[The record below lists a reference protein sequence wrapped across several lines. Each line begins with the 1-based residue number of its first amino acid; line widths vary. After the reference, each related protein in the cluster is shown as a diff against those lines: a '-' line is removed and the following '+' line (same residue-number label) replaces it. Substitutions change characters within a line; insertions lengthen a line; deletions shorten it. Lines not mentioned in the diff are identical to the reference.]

1 MPDASAD
8 DFDGFQTQFAQIME
22 TILQTAVREATKLYE
37 GTLQRLKAELVQ
49 LRQEKVN
56 TKTGVTSIQ
65 STERFSEAGSQKPG
79 NVFKHRDIG
88 VQCEKPTLVDRGCN
102 TLQFIGQHL
111 NVGDITSDKL
121 TDLCASEDGNR
132 QLALLL
138 IKKEPQETE
147 CNSYAPGY
155 FLLKQEGAEPI
166 LVRREPN
173 KDIVKR
179 VVVPP
184 ALQTITRPD
193 NSNRGKSP
201 PPPVIPSSCSRRVD
215 SSGQIPNQTIQPSRG
230 TSERTLENTEGLS
243 SQNKKPN
250 AIASAQTSTSSVLP
264 NLTQTPASNVNSSVP
279 MIELS
284 GALSIPQ
291 TKPTASLVHRRPK
304 PNPQTSNQTV
314 VLQKEGSN
322 ICQNTYLTP
331 VPPSQVLVTEPHS
344 FKQRAQALV
353 SHTGKTFSTIAS
365 LNQAPEP
372 LTQCSSQLTQPPF
385 FPPQSIK
392 TPTHEM
398 PPQVHTV
405 VPSGHIPVA
414 AAPNTLPPVQDRT
427 PSSSLVPSQ
436 SHAFASPQVMPAHSV
451 NSSPSFQFPL
461 VLPHN
466 PVQATPPSYL
476 PTHVPFPSPH
486 IPVNAI
492 QGSISL
498 NPPHA
503 PLPQSQYLPQS
514 NQFSSSPDHFFPPP
528 DNTPGL
534 LDSLDTLHLHSPIM
548 ITPQDA
554 SGLAPMHHFQPPGQ
568 FAPLLTLKEQQAAAA
583 ASTNVVLGRV
593 PIPSVGTSGSPVDN
607 FEADVPFSTCC
618 SERND
623 KDLSED
629 DDTPTLQ
636 SRIRK
641 QRKICSKSRPIDP
654 ACEDGRLMVKDKR
667 VDQAQNDL
675 ISETPNSGLNNGSPL
690 LPKPLGKTLQRNT
703 ECPQCGRVLSN
714 ASALENHMRLHTGER
729 PYTCSQC
736 GKAFPSVRGLN
747 RHMKV
752 HAEEKRYQ
760 CEECG
765 KSFVYHFTLTK
776 HQLIHSGER
785 PFPCKVCGKRFLAKA
800 DRATHM
806 RMHTGEKPFSCT
818 LCGKKFKHRV
828 ALNMH
833 MQGHRGEKRYICP
846 HCEKGFVDLGNFK
859 RHKLIH
865 TGERPFECKEC
876 GKRFTQSAHLKKHVN
891 TQHVT

>member
-1 MPDASAD
+1 MSDASAD
-8 DFDGFQTQFAQIME
+8 DYDGFQAQFTNIME
-22 TILQTAVREATKLYE
+22 TILQTAVREATKLYD

-49 LRQEKVN
+49 LRQENVI
-56 TKTGVTSIQ
+56 TKTGDSSSQNTK
-65 STERFSEAGSQKPG
+65 RLSEAGRTG
-79 NVFKHRDIG
+79 NVSKHRDIG
-88 VQCEKPTLVDRGCN
+88 VQCEKPTFVDRGCSP
-102 TLQFIGQHL
+102 LQFIGQRL

-121 TDLCASEDGNR
+121 IDLCASEDGNR

-138 IKKEPQETE
+138 VKQEPQETE

-173 KDIVKR
+173 KDTMER
-179 VVVPP
+179 VVIPP
-184 ALQTITRPD
+184 ALQTITRHH
-193 NSNRGKSP
+193 SNQGGKSP
-201 PPPVIPSSCSRRVD
+201 RPVTTSSCSRRVD
-215 SSGQIPNQTIQPSRG
+215 SCGQKPNQTIQPIQG
-230 TSERTLENTEGLS
+230 TSKRTLENTESLS
-243 SQNKKPN
+243 SQNKRQN
-250 AIASAQTSTSSVLP
+250 ASAPAQTSTSSVLP
-264 NLTQTPASNVNSSVP
+264 NSTQTPASTVNLSVP

-284 GALSIPQ
+284 GTPSIPQ
-291 TKPTASLVHRRPK
+291 TKPTASLVHRRPNPK

-314 VLQKEGSN
+314 VPQKEGSN
-322 ICQNTYLTP
+322 ICQNTYLNP
-331 VPPSQVLVTEPHS
+331 FPPSQVLVTAPHS
-344 FKQRAQALV
+344 PKQRPQALV
-353 SHTGKTFSTIAS
+353 SHTEKTLSTIAS
-365 LNQAPEP
+365 LNQANEP
-372 LTQCSSQLTQPPF
+372 LTQCSSQFTQPPF

-392 TPTHEM
+392 TPAQEVTS
-398 PPQVHTV
+398 QVHTV
-405 VPSGHIPVA
+405 VPSGHVPVA
-414 AAPNTLPPVQDRT
+414 AAPNTLPSVQDRILST
-427 PSSSLVPSQ
+427 GLVPPQSQ
-436 SHAFASPQVMPAHSV
+436 VFALPQIMPAHSAP
-451 NSSPSFQFPL
+451 SSPSFQFPL

-476 PTHVPFPSPH
+476 PMHIPFSSPH
-486 IPVNAI
+486 IPVNGV
-492 QGSISL
+492 QGSVSL
-498 NPPHA
+498 NPPQP
-503 PLPQSQYLPQS
+503 PLTQSQYPPQS
-514 NQFSSSPDHFFPPP
+514 DQFSSSPDHFFPPP
-528 DNTPGL
+528 DDTPSL
-534 LDSLDTLHLHSPIM
+534 LESLDTLHLHSPVV

-554 SGLAPMHHFQPPGQ
+554 PEQAPMHHFQPSGQ
-568 FAPLLTLKEQQAAAA
+568 FAPLLTLKEQQAATSA
-583 ASTNVVLGRV
+583 NVVLGRV
-593 PIPSVGTSGSPVDN
+593 PIPSLNTSASPVDN
-607 FEADVPFSTCC
+607 FEADVPFSSCC
-618 SERND
+618 TERND

-636 SRIRK
+636 SRLRK
-641 QRKICSKSRPIDP
+641 QRKICSKSRQIDP
-654 ACEDGRLMVKDKR
+654 ADEDGTLLVKDKR
-667 VDQAQNDL
+667 VVQVQNEL
-675 ISETPNSGLNNGSPL
+675 ISETPHSGSNNANQL
-690 LPKPLGKTLQRNT
+690 LPKLSGKTLQRNT
-703 ECPQCGRVLSN
+703 KCPQCGRVLSN

-760 CEECG
+760 CDECG

-833 MQGHRGEKRYICP
+833 MQGHRGEKRYVCP

>member
-1 MPDASAD
+1 MPDGSAD
-8 DFDGFQTQFAQIME
+8 DYDGFQTQFAHIME
-22 TILQTAVREATKLYE
+22 TILQTAVREATKLYD

-49 LRQEKVN
+49 LRQDKVN
-56 TKTGVTSIQ
+56 TKTGDTSIQ
-65 STERFSEAGSQKPG
+65 STKRFSDAGKQGAGTGSK
-79 NVFKHRDIG
+79 RDIG
-88 VQCEKPTLVDRGCN
+88 VQCEKPTLVDRGCSP
-102 TLQFIGQHL
+102 LQFLDHL

-173 KDIVKR
+173 KDTVER
-179 VVVPP
+179 VVIPP
-184 ALQTITRPD
+184 ALQTITRP
-193 NSNRGKSP
+193 NNNQKGKSP
-201 PPPVIPSSCSRRVD
+201 PPPEIPSSRNRRVD
-215 SSGQIPNQTIQPSRG
+215 SSSPKPNQTIKPSRG
-230 TSERTLENTEGLS
+230 TSERTLENTEGFS
-243 SQNKKPN
+243 SQNKNQN
-250 AIASAQTSTSSVLP
+250 ASVPAQTSTFSTLP
-264 NLTQTPASNVNSSVP
+264 NSTQTPASNVNSSVP

-284 GALSIPQ
+284 GAPSVPP
-291 TKPTASLVHRRPK
+291 TKPAASLVHRRPN
-304 PNPQTSNQTV
+304 PNPQTSNQKV

-322 ICQNTYLTP
+322 ICQNACLTP
-331 VPPSQVLVTEPHS
+331 VPPSQVSLTEPHS
-344 FKQRAQALV
+344 SKQRVQTLF
-353 SHTGKTFSTIAS
+353 SHTEKSLSTVAS
-365 LNQAPEP
+365 LNQATEP
-372 LTQCSSQLTQPPF
+372 LPQCSSQLTQPPF
-385 FPPQSIK
+385 FPPQFVK
-392 TPTHEM
+392 TPAQAMT
-398 PPQVHTV
+398 PQIHAVM
-405 VPSGHIPVA
+405 PSGHVPVT
-414 AAPNTLPPVQDRT
+414 AAPNTLPPVQDQILST
-427 PSSSLVPSQ
+427 GIVPPQSQ
-436 SHAFASPQVMPAHSV
+436 VFASPQVMPAHSV
-451 NSSPSFQFPL
+451 NSSSAYQFPL

-466 PVQATPPSYL
+466 PVQAAPPSYL
-476 PTHVPFPSPH
+476 PTHVPFTSPH
-486 IPVNAI
+486 ISVNAL
-492 QGSISL
+492 QGSVSL
-498 NPPHA
+498 NPPQP
-503 PLPQSQYLPQS
+503 PLTQSQYSPQS
-514 NQFSSSPDHFFPPP
+514 DHFSSSTDQYFPPSDSP
-528 DNTPGL
+528 PGL
-534 LDSLDTLHLHSPIM
+534 LESLDTLHLNSSVV

-554 SGLAPMHHFQPPGQ
+554 PEQAPMHHFQPSGQ
-568 FAPLLTLKEQQAAAA
+568 FAPLLTLKEQQAGATA
-583 ASTNVVLGRV
+583 NVVLGRL
-593 PIPSVGTSGSPVDN
+593 PIPSVDTSASPVHN

-618 SERND
+618 TERND

-636 SRIRK
+636 SRLRK
-641 QRKICSKSRPIDP
+641 QRKICSKLRQTD
-654 ACEDGRLMVKDKR
+654 AEGEDGTLTVKDKK
-667 VDQAQNDL
+667 VDQVQNNL
-675 ISETPNSGLNNGSPL
+675 SETPRSGSINGKQL
-690 LPKPLGKTLQRNT
+690 FPKLSGKTLQRNT
-703 ECPQCGRVLSN
+703 KCPQCGRVLSN

-747 RHMKV
+747 RHVKV

-760 CEECG
+760 CEQCG

-865 TGERPFECKEC
+865 TGERPFECKQC

>member
-8 DFDGFQTQFAQIME
+8 DYDGFQTQFTHIME
-22 TILQTAVREATKLYE
+22 TILQTAVREATKLYD

-56 TKTGVTSIQ
+56 TKTGDTSSQ
-65 STERFSEAGSQKPG
+65 SKRFSEAGSQRTG
-79 NVFKHRDIG
+79 NDSKHRDIG
-88 VQCEKPTLVDRGCN
+88 VQCEKPTLVDRGCSP
-102 TLQFIGQHL
+102 LQFIGQRL

-173 KDIVKR
+173 KDTVER
-179 VVVPP
+179 VVIPS
-184 ALQTITRPD
+184 ALQTIARP
-193 NSNRGKSP
+193 NNNHRGKSP

-215 SSGQIPNQTIQPSRG
+215 SSGQKPNQTIQPSRG
-230 TSERTLENTEGLS
+230 TSERTLETTEGLS
-243 SQNKKPN
+243 SQNKRQN
-250 AIASAQTSTSSVLP
+250 ASAPAQTSTSSVLP
-264 NLTQTPASNVNSSVP
+264 NSTQTPASNVNSSVP

-284 GALSIPQ
+284 GTPSIPQ
-291 TKPTASLVHRRPK
+291 TKPTASLVHRRPNPN

-314 VLQKEGSN
+314 V
-322 ICQNTYLTP
+322 
-331 VPPSQVLVTEPHS
+331 PPSQVLVTEPYS
-344 FKQRAQALV
+344 SKQRAQALV
-353 SHTGKTFSTIAS
+353 SHTEKTLSTIAS
-365 LNQAPEP
+365 LNQATEP

-392 TPTHEM
+392 TPAQEM
-398 PPQVHTV
+398 TPQVHTV
-405 VPSGHIPVA
+405 MPSRLVPVA
-414 AAPNTLPPVQDRT
+414 AAPNTLPPVQDRI
-427 PSSSLVPSQ
+427 PSSSLVPPQ
-436 SHAFASPQVMPAHSV
+436 SHVFASPQVMPAHSV

-476 PTHVPFPSPH
+476 PTHVPFSSPH
-486 IPVNAI
+486 IPVNPI
-492 QGSISL
+492 QGSVSL
-498 NPPHA
+498 NPPQP
-503 PLPQSQYLPQS
+503 PLTQSQYPPQS
-514 NQFSSSPDHFFPPP
+514 DQFSSSPDQFFPPP

-534 LDSLDTLHLHSPIM
+534 LESLDTLHLHSPIM

-554 SGLAPMHHFQPPGQ
+554 PEQAPMHHFQPSGQ
-568 FAPLLTLKEQQAAAA
+568 FAPLLTLKEQQAP
-583 ASTNVVLGRV
+583 ASANVVLGRV
-593 PIPSVGTSGSPVDN
+593 PIPSVDTSASPVDN
-607 FEADVPFSTCC
+607 FETNVLFSPCC
-618 SERND
+618 TERND
-623 KDLSED
+623 KDLLED

-636 SRIRK
+636 SRLRK
-641 QRKICSKSRPIDP
+641 QRKICSKSRQIDP
-654 ACEDGRLMVKDKR
+654 AGEDGTLMVKDKR
-667 VDQAQNDL
+667 VDQVQNDL
-675 ISETPNSGLNNGSPL
+675 ISETPNSGSNNGNQL
-690 LPKPLGKTLQRNT
+690 LPKPPGKTLQRNT

-747 RHMKV
+747 RHVKV

-865 TGERPFECKEC
+865 TGERPFECKKC
-876 GKRFTQSAHLKKHVN
+876 GKRFTQSAHLKKHIN

>member
-1 MPDASAD
+1 MKA
-8 DFDGFQTQFAQIME
+8 
-22 TILQTAVREATKLYE
+22 LCR
-37 GTLQRLKAELVQ
+37 RLKAGIGAVETRESQHEDRCLHPS
-49 LRQEKVN
+49 RA
-56 TKTGVTSIQ
+56 
-65 STERFSEAGSQKPG
+65 TERFSEAGSQRPG

-243 SQNKKPN
+243 SQNKKQN

-554 SGLAPMHHFQPPGQ
+554 SGWHPCTIFSHLGSLLPP
-568 FAPLLTLKEQQAAAA
+568 ANTEEQQAAAA
-583 ASTNVVLGRV
+583 APL
-593 PIPSVGTSGSPVDN
+593 
-607 FEADVPFSTCC
+607 
-618 SERND
+618 
-623 KDLSED
+623 
-629 DDTPTLQ
+629 TL
-636 SRIRK
+636 
-641 QRKICSKSRPIDP
+641 
-654 ACEDGRLMVKDKR
+654 
-667 VDQAQNDL
+667 
-675 ISETPNSGLNNGSPL
+675 
-690 LPKPLGKTLQRNT
+690 
-703 ECPQCGRVLSN
+703 
-714 ASALENHMRLHTGER
+714 
-729 PYTCSQC
+729 
-736 GKAFPSVRGLN
+736 F
-747 RHMKV
+747 
-752 HAEEKRYQ
+752 
-760 CEECG
+760 
-765 KSFVYHFTLTK
+765 
-776 HQLIHSGER
+776 
-785 PFPCKVCGKRFLAKA
+785 
-800 DRATHM
+800 
-806 RMHTGEKPFSCT
+806 
-818 LCGKKFKHRV
+818 
-828 ALNMH
+828 
-833 MQGHRGEKRYICP
+833 
-846 HCEKGFVDLGNFK
+846 
-859 RHKLIH
+859 
-865 TGERPFECKEC
+865 
-876 GKRFTQSAHLKKHVN
+876 
-891 TQHVT
+891 

>member
-8 DFDGFQTQFAQIME
+8 DYDGFQTQFTHIME
-22 TILQTAVREATKLYE
+22 TILQTAVREATKLYD

-56 TKTGVTSIQ
+56 TKTGDTSSQ
-65 STERFSEAGSQKPG
+65 SKRFSEAGSQRTG
-79 NVFKHRDIG
+79 NDSKHRDIG
-88 VQCEKPTLVDRGCN
+88 VQCEKPTLVDRGCSP
-102 TLQFIGQHL
+102 LQFIGQRL

-173 KDIVKR
+173 KDTVER
-179 VVVPP
+179 VVIPS
-184 ALQTITRPD
+184 ALQTIARP
-193 NSNRGKSP
+193 NNNHRGKSP

-215 SSGQIPNQTIQPSRG
+215 SSGQKPNQTIQPSRG
-230 TSERTLENTEGLS
+230 TSERTLETTEGLS
-243 SQNKKPN
+243 SQNKRQN
-250 AIASAQTSTSSVLP
+250 ASAPAQTSTSSVLP
-264 NLTQTPASNVNSSVP
+264 NSTQTPASNVNSSVP

-284 GALSIPQ
+284 GTPSIPQ
-291 TKPTASLVHRRPK
+291 TKPTASLVHRRPNPN

-314 VLQKEGSN
+314 VPQKERSN
-322 ICQNTYLTP
+322 ICHNTYLTP
-331 VPPSQVLVTEPHS
+331 VPPSQVLVTEPYS
-344 FKQRAQALV
+344 SKQRAQALV
-353 SHTGKTFSTIAS
+353 SHTEKTLSTIAS
-365 LNQAPEP
+365 LNQATEP

-392 TPTHEM
+392 TPAQEM
-398 PPQVHTV
+398 TPQVHTV
-405 VPSGHIPVA
+405 MPSRLVPVA
-414 AAPNTLPPVQDRT
+414 AAPNTLPPVQDRI
-427 PSSSLVPSQ
+427 PSSSLVPPQ
-436 SHAFASPQVMPAHSV
+436 SHVFASPQVMPAHSV

-476 PTHVPFPSPH
+476 PTHVPFSSPH
-486 IPVNAI
+486 IPVNPI
-492 QGSISL
+492 QGSVSL
-498 NPPHA
+498 NPPQP
-503 PLPQSQYLPQS
+503 PLTQSQYPPQS
-514 NQFSSSPDHFFPPP
+514 DQFSSSPDQFFPPP

-534 LDSLDTLHLHSPIM
+534 LESLDTLHLHSPIM

-554 SGLAPMHHFQPPGQ
+554 PEQAPMHHFQPSGQ
-568 FAPLLTLKEQQAAAA
+568 FAPLLTLKEQQAP
-583 ASTNVVLGRV
+583 ASANVVLGRV
-593 PIPSVGTSGSPVDN
+593 PIPSVDTSASPVDN
-607 FEADVPFSTCC
+607 FETNVLFSPCC
-618 SERND
+618 TERND
-623 KDLSED
+623 KDLLED

-636 SRIRK
+636 SRLRK
-641 QRKICSKSRPIDP
+641 QRKICSKSRQIDP
-654 ACEDGRLMVKDKR
+654 AGEDGTLMVKDKR
-667 VDQAQNDL
+667 VDQVQNDL
-675 ISETPNSGLNNGSPL
+675 ISETPNSGSNNGNQL
-690 LPKPLGKTLQRNT
+690 LPKPPGKTLQRNT

-747 RHMKV
+747 RHVKV

-865 TGERPFECKEC
+865 TGERPFECKKC
-876 GKRFTQSAHLKKHVN
+876 GKRFTQSAHLKKHIN